1 MEFTTNELEMIKFSM
16 EYLHDADLSNMEK
29 EDIKTIE
36 EIMDKLGM
44 KYSSQL

>member
-1 MEFTTNELEMIKFSM
+1 MELTETEIEMIKFAM
-16 EYLHDADLSNMEK
+16 EYLHDADLSDMK
-29 EDIKTIE
+29 RRDIKTIE